1 MKSKNRFNLLRLPQL
16 AYALSSVHALGGTDA
31 TQAATPAPAIT
42 PAITAPDWLKV
53 SGYAAAAYTY
63 TDNGTHTFIDGG
75 PELDVTKVGFL
86 ATKGAFSA
94 YTSLFYTPGFDAVG
108 GHVAGIL
115 DAYASYKAGTVTIT
129 GGKYLS
135 NLGYEAFDTVN
146 MNQLTYANSLGAIPA
161 YHSGL
166 KADYATDTFGAGVN
180 VSDSIRSGDGF
191 WTGDR
196 DFGNGLGYEAYVTYK
211 GISKLTLWGGV
222 AYEDL
227 HGGPDFST
235 YDFWA
240 SYDLTDKL
248 TFAGEVAYNDNGPVV
263 GTQGLLFMKYAFTKQ
278 FSTVLRFG
286 ADHYQSGGDDT
297 YRYTLAPTYAFND
310 NFLIRA
316 ELTIKESTPD
326 NVFTGVQA
334 LLKF

>member
-1 MKSKNRFNLLRLPQL
+1 MKINRFNFLRLPHL
-16 AYALSSVHALGGTDA
+16 ALALTTVNAMAGTDA
-31 TQAATPAPAIT
+31 TQAAAPASVVT
-42 PAITAPDWLKV
+42 TPDWLKV

-63 TDNGTHTFIDGG
+63 TDDGTETFLDGG
-75 PELDVTKVGFL
+75 PESDVVKVGFL
-86 ATKGAFSA
+86 ATKGALSGYA
-94 YTSLFYTPGFDAVG
+94 SLFYTPGFTAVG
-108 GHVAGIL
+108 GHEAGIL
-115 DAYASYKAGTVTIT
+115 DAYASYKAGDFTIT

-135 NLGYEAFDTVN
+135 YLGYEAFDTVN
-146 MNQLTYANSLGAIPA
+146 MTQITYANSLGAIPA
-161 YHSGL
+161 YHSGV
-166 KADYATDTFGAGVN
+166 KVDYATDTFGAGIN
-180 VSDSIRSGDGF
+180 VSDSIRGGRGF

-222 AYEDL
+222 AYEDST
-227 HGGPDFST
+227 GPDFST

-248 TFAGEVAYNDNGPVV
+248 TFAGEVAYNDNDPVTGV
-263 GTQGLLFMKYAFTKQ
+263 QGLLFMKYAFTKQ

-286 ADHYQSGGDDT
+286 TDQYDTGGTDT

-310 NFLIRA
+310 NFLVRA
-316 ELTIKESTPD
+316 EVTIKDSDSD
-326 NVFTGVQA
+326 NVFSGVQA